1 MRTLKKFVTEFSY
14 NLNNQ
19 VFIQVN
25 SQNKHLE
32 TVSIR
37 HLANSMRT
45 HGLGMSNNTVNC
57 AYHFLRTKIHSF
69 SQFLFD
75 EQIKSKLVK
84 DLRTFKQARQN
95 QEMSIGTTGPALF
108 AYPYDKAQKFQK
120 GIRKLGLTPQNLSPL
135 DQFRILITQ
144 IGNTLG

>member
-1 MRTLKKFVTEFSY
+1 VTEFSY

-19 VFIQVN
+19 VFVQVD
-25 SQNKHLE
+25 SPNKHLE

-37 HLANSMRT
+37 HLANSLRV
-45 HGLGMSNNTVNC
+45 HGLGMSNNTVCANC
-57 AYHFLRTKIHSF
+57 AYQLLRTKIHSF

-75 EQIKSKLVK
+75 EQIKSKLSR
-84 DLRTFKQARQN
+84 DLRGFKLARQN
-95 QEMSIGTTGPALF
+95 QEVIGGGVSSAF
-108 AYPYDKAQKFQK
+108 FYPYDKAQKFQK
-120 GIRKLGLTPQNLSPL
+120 GIRKLGLTPTNLSPL